1 MLIWLI
7 PVALFWT
14 MAALYLGGMAV
25 DVEGGSGFRQV
36 LGLILTFVAFVVV
49 WGVLHTVL
57 RSMGAVLFGVVVP
70 TLLTILALPVV
81 ARVGFRIVG
90 VRVHRAEAHGH

>member
-1 MLIWLI
+1 MLMWLI
-7 PVALFWT
+7 PVGLFWT

-36 LGLILTFVAFVVV
+36 LGLVLTFVVFVGV
-49 WGVLHTVL
+49 WGVLHTAL
-57 RSMGAVLFGVVVP
+57 RGLGPVLFGMVVP
-70 TLLTILALPVV
+70 TLLTILALPLV
-81 ARVGFRIVG
+81 ARIGFRIVG

>member
-36 LGLILTFVAFVVV
+36 LGLILTFVVFLVA
-49 WGVLHTVL
+49 WGVMHTVL
-57 RSMGAVLFGVVVP
+57 RGMGAVLFGVVLP
-70 TLLTILALPVV
+70 TALAILALPIL
-81 ARVGFRIVG
+81 ARIGFRIVG
-90 VRVHRAEAHGH
+90 VRLLRTEGHGH